1 MPLTRH
7 AGDGSNNDREVWIPS
22 PDSEEIRLHLL
33 YLLENFV
40 EHVLE
45 SRYPIGPDVG
55 EVVLWQLG
63 EFREQRGGT
72 HPVGEREHPRTMV

>member
-1 MPLTRH
+1 MK
-7 AGDGSNNDREVWIPS
+7 NDRDVWIPS

-33 YLLENFV
+33 ALLENFV

-45 SRYPIGPDVG
+45 GRYPIGPDVG

-63 EFREQRGGT
+63 EFREGCAE
-72 HPVGEREHPRTMV
+72 ERIRWVSDNLPDP